1 MFIRCVILLLLILA
15 MCGLRRLLHRLLFI
29 RRVAVGDIQ
38 HRLMFIGCI
47 ALDGGLYGFA
57 EGGVVMPARP

>member
-1 MFIRCVILLLLILA
+1 MILLLLILA

-29 RRVAVGDIQ
+29 RGVAVGDIQ

-47 ALDGGLYGFA
+47 ALDGGL
-57 EGGVVMPARP
+57 